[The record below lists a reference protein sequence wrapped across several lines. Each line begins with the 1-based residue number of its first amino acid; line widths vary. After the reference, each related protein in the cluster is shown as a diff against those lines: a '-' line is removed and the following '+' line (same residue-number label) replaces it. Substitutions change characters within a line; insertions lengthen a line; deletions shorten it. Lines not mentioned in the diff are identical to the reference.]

1 VTEQEQFVGRA
12 RDLVVSLRGILA
24 SEECAEV
31 EHLIDRDE
39 VGEALRALA
48 WIIVEE
54 DKRVPAE
61 VVTAINELS
70 RGLVAEEHMPPNLKD
85 HVRTG

>member
-1 VTEQEQFVGRA
+1 MRDRDDFVGRL
-12 RDLVVSLRGILA
+12 RGVVVSLWGTLS

-31 EHLIDRDE
+31 EHLIEHDE
-39 VGEALRALA
+39 LGEALRTLA

-61 VVTAINELS
+61 VVTRIEELAF
-70 RGLVAEEHMPPNLKD
+70 GLVEPRHMPTALQD
-85 HVRTG
+85 HMLNE